1 VILGKPEAVRLALTC
16 LLARGHLLIE
26 DVPGV
31 GKTTLAHALAQV
43 LGLAWQRVQF
53 TSDLLPAD
61 IIGVSVFDAGSGNFT
76 FRKGPMFT
84 QLLLADE
91 VNRASPKTQSALLE
105 AMEERQV
112 SVDVTTY
119 RLPDPFFVVATQ
131 NPFEQ
136 LGTFRLPES
145 QLDRFLMRISLGYPD
160 AANERAL
167 LAEGDRRELLA
178 GMQPALSPD
187 GVREL
192 QAAAQAVHV
201 APALLAYVQTLVAST
216 RQRTDVLM
224 GLSPRAGQGLVRAAR
239 AWAML
244 AGRDMVI
251 PEDVQAVFAPGGRAS
266 PRARGRR
273 HRGGSCRVHHRARPR
288 RAGSGVDSPMQV
300 PGRDTGKGMPGR
312 TPIRPGNVKARLR
325 RRMASWARRRQGED
339 QLPITI
345 TTRRVYILPTRAG
358 LAFAALAFVMLIAG
372 LNYAN
377 SIALLLTFLL
387 AGFGMIAMH
396 LTHRNLVGVNLRAVA
411 SVDAFVGEHG
421 RLLLTLENA
430 ADTARIGLD
439 CEVEG
444 SPRAAVDVPARGSAE
459 SRCVAVTAAARPPDG
474 GPYQTIHG
482 ISVRPVSRLDVRA
495 PAGLVARLAGAAR
508 AS

>member
-1 VILGKPEAVRLALTC
+1 MNPPFANALATLDRIILGKPEAVRLALTC

-61 IIGVSVFDAGSGNFT
+61 ILGVSVFDAASGNFT
-76 FRKGPMFT
+76 FRKGPVFT

-167 LAEGDRRELLA
+167 LADGDRRDLLA
-178 GMQPALSPD
+178 GMAPLLNAD

-201 APALLAYVQTLVAST
+201 SPKLLEYVQALIAST
-216 RQRTDVLM
+216 RQRNDVLL

-239 AWAML
+239 AWALL
-244 AGRDMVI
+244 ASRDMVI
-251 PEDVQAVFAPGGRAS
+251 PEDVQAVFA
-266 PRARGRR
+266 
-273 HRGGSCRVHHRARPR
+273 
-288 RAGSGVDSPMQV
+288 
-300 PGRDTGKGMPGR
+300 
-312 TPIRPGNVKARLR
+312 
-325 RRMASWARRRQGED
+325 
-339 QLPITI
+339 
-345 TTRRVYILPTRAG
+345 
-358 LAFAALAFVMLIAG
+358 
-372 LNYAN
+372 
-377 SIALLLTFLL
+377 
-387 AGFGMIAMH
+387 
-396 LTHRNLVGVNLRAVA
+396 AVA
-411 SVDAFVGEHG
+411 SHRLERAGVTAPADHAAFIAE
-421 RLLLTLENA
+421 LQ
-430 ADTARIGLD
+430 
-439 CEVEG
+439 
-444 SPRAAVDVPARGSAE
+444 RG
-459 SRCVAVTAAARPPDG
+459 VAVP
-474 GPYQTIHG
+474 I
-482 ISVRPVSRLDVRA
+482 
-495 PAGLVARLAGAAR
+495 
-508 AS
+508 